1 MLSRAI
7 SYLRWIRSLAAK
19 LNALLNARSAVL
31 HTSGLFKQE
40 FQLLQNMHLW
50 HQTSAICYLLL
61 CFVLHPES
69 MVFIEKCFH
78 WKFILQLSAWA
89 KVYRWPVLNTI
100 CMPNT
105 DLQSVNEVDIFLW
118 SWLLQRNNIQMCPL
132 FRPKWKTPSASS
144 TPEELFVG
152 SCNWARKEKE
162 PPEETDSF
170 KECMIVHCIQ
180 TPVNVFSFSVVINVK
195 RCWRCEEKAFQLQ
208 QQFVSTCTS
217 LLQRSSCSAKGV
229 FDVLFVVAEA
239 E

>member
-7 SYLRWIRSLAAK
+7 SYLCWIQSLAAK

-50 HQTSAICYLLL
+50 HQTSVICYLLL

-69 MVFIEKCFH
+69 MAFIEKWFH

-105 DLQSVNEVDIFLW
+105 DLQRVKEDDISLW

-132 FRPKWKTPSASS
+132 FRSKWRIQSASI
-144 TPEELFVG
+144 TPEEVFVG

-170 KECMIVHCIQ
+170 KECMIVHSTTNSSECLQ
-180 TPVNVFSFSVVINVK
+180 LFSGNKSEALKMWGKSISVAAVSVSLHI
-195 RCWRCEEKAFQLQ
+195 AASAQ
-208 QQFVSTCTS
+208 QPQC
-217 LLQRSSCSAKGV
+217 
-229 FDVLFVVAEA
+229 
-239 E
+239 